1 MTIWHFSIDFSR
13 DRASWHAPFAFAG
26 HKKQKQKQKKRG
38 GPDLSPGP
46 WVWHQW
52 PIWFHFTT
60 VMLQCVKSFFFSM
73 GRRLRN
79 LRNVSS
85 VFAMARWRVTGKDWK
100 GRKQIFKILFSS
112 AVISRFTFPPHSH
125 LILGVSVPCAIE
137 KATCVLLSFFCVFSC
152 LFPTLTAKPLCVC
165 GPLYALQRRKHWEKP
180 LAGSNVAFVGRE
192 ASNSIIVLS
201 FDLISLVPDVYFA
214 FI

>member
-1 MTIWHFSIDFSR
+1 
-13 DRASWHAPFAFAG
+13 
-26 HKKQKQKQKKRG
+26 
-38 GPDLSPGP
+38 
-46 WVWHQW
+46 
-52 PIWFHFTT
+52 
-60 VMLQCVKSFFFSM
+60 M

-165 GPLYALQRRKHWEKP
+165 GPLYALQRRKHGPCGNNRSACP